1 MSSSEIALN
10 ECVRIERDGPVAFI
24 VIDNPPV
31 NAGSWGVRSGLV
43 AAVAS
48 VAAEAD
54 VQAAVLIGAG
64 STFIAGSDIKEF
76 DKPLRDPQVPLVIS
90 ALEACP
96 KPIVAAIHGASLG
109 GGFEIA
115 LACDARVTTAD
126 AVVGLPE
133 VQLGIIPGAGGTQ
146 RVPRLAGVA
155 KAIELIAG
163 GSRVPASE
171 ALKLKLIDAIADSD
185 LRAFAARYALGM
197 MGEKR
202 RVRDMPVPAS
212 DAAAIRAAIDGA
224 LKHGKRNPAIGE
236 AIEMTKKAAE
246 LPVDEGLKAE
256 HEIFQRLRASDTAVA
271 LRYQFFSERKAG
283 RVSSTAAPRAVSRLG
298 VVGGGTMGAGI
309 AVSFLESGFPVVLVE
324 RDAAALDAA
333 KGRVRGIYDRL
344 LSSGRTTQA
353 KIKQRLDAL
362 DTSTDFA
369 SLAAVD
375 LVVEAV
381 FEDIDIKRDVLRRLD
396 ETLRPDA
403 IIGSNTSYLDLN
415 VLGSK
420 TKDPSRLVGLHF
432 FAPANVMRLLEIIR
446 TDRTA
451 DDVLAT
457 ATALA
462 RKIRKLPVIAR
473 VCEGFIG
480 NRIYSAYRRQC
491 EILLEEGAYPEQVDA
506 ALESFGFA
514 MGPFAVTDMS
524 GLDIAWHAQTS
535 GEHARQA
542 RALCR
547 YSRSS
552 LRAGPVGSENRRR
565 LVYLWRR
572 RKARH
577 PRSGGARGDR
587 TGLTG

>member
-1 MSSSEIALN
+1 
-10 ECVRIERDGPVAFI
+10 
-24 VIDNPPV
+24 
-31 NAGSWGVRSGLV
+31 
-43 AAVAS
+43 
-48 VAAEAD
+48 
-54 VQAAVLIGAG
+54 
-64 STFIAGSDIKEF
+64 
-76 DKPLRDPQVPLVIS
+76 
-90 ALEACP
+90 
-96 KPIVAAIHGASLG
+96 
-109 GGFEIA
+109 
-115 LACDARVTTAD
+115 
-126 AVVGLPE
+126 
-133 VQLGIIPGAGGTQ
+133 
-146 RVPRLAGVA
+146 
-155 KAIELIAG
+155 
-163 GSRVPASE
+163 
-171 ALKLKLIDAIADSD
+171 
-185 LRAFAARYALGM
+185 
-197 MGEKR
+197 
-202 RVRDMPVPAS
+202 
-212 DAAAIRAAIDGA
+212 
-224 LKHGKRNPAIGE
+224 
-236 AIEMTKKAAE
+236 MTKKAAE

-283 RVSSTAAPRAVSRLG
+283 RVSFYRGASRRQPPG

-309 AVSFLESGFPVVLVE
+309 AVSFLSRLPVVLVE

-506 ALESFGFA
+506 ALKSFGFA

-524 GLDIAWHAQTS
+524 GPDIAWHAQTS